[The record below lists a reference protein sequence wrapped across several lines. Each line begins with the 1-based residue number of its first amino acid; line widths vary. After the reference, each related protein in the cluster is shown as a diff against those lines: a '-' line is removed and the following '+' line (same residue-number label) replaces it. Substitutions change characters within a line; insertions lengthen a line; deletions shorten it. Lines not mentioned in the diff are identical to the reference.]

1 MIYWFY
7 KNAVAVPESQKS
19 MITNFD
25 NLGPYTEIA
34 DTEWFA
40 LLQNKAEYDIII
52 NNQLDNHPMLYT
64 DEELKKEYQRKIL
77 RERREVECFPYVNRG
92 ELWYEV
98 YVNTEEKKVE
108 FKQWYLDWLAVTE
121 TLVAPDKPEWLDN
134 TTPTVA

>member
-7 KNAVAVPESQKS
+7 RNAVAVPESQKS

-25 NLGPYTEIA
+25 NLGPYTEIE

-40 LLQNKAEYDIII
+40 LMQNKAEYDIII

-98 YVNTEEKKVE
+98 YVNTEEKKAE
-108 FKQWYLDWLAVTE
+108 FKQWYLDWLNVTE
-121 TLVAPDKPEWLDN
+121 TLVAPDKPEWLDDA
-134 TTPTVA
+134 TPNLA